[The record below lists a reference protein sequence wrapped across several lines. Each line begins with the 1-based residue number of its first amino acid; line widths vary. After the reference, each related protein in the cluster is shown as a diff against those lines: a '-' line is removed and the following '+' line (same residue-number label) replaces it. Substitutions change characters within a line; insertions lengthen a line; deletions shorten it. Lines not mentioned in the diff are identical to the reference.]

1 MNAAFC
7 CAQVADGIDKI
18 GPCGGGGEHCDVI
31 KIPHCLESIT
41 VRTSLI
47 VDSIQCSYL
56 DQEGT
61 LHTTD
66 RWGGPGGFEHVTVI
80 YTFQTFHTTMHKYLL
95 YFFIISVATDPCHLC
110 FQIKLGAGTS
120 LKRMSGTYAPF
131 SDDETVVIT
140 SLTFGTSDNVKYGPL
155 GAGGGVTFDIHLNE
169 ASIVG
174 FFVRAGWFIDAIGV
188 YVRR

>member
-1 MNAAFC
+1 M
-7 CAQVADGIDKI
+7 
-18 GPCGGGGEHCDVI
+18 
-31 KIPHCLESIT
+31 
-41 VRTSLI
+41 
-47 VDSIQCSYL
+47 
-56 DQEGT
+56 
-61 LHTTD
+61 
-66 RWGGPGGFEHVTVI
+66 
-80 YTFQTFHTTMHKYLL
+80 
-95 YFFIISVATDPCHLC
+95 
-110 FQIKLGAGTS
+110 QIKLGDGTS